1 GHFDRAAGVL
11 VGLAWGEALGA
22 SSRFGG
28 RSPAD
33 MPVRT
38 TGGGA
43 LVSEPGESTDDTAM
57 AMPLLKLIE
66 TGERARDLNLRL
78 AVNGWLEWMEDAK
91 DVGNQTSAVLGEAKL
106 TARGDVY
113 SMHVAALSAAR
124 DFQERFPD
132 AAGNGS
138 LM

>member
-1 GHFDRAAGVL
+1 
-11 VGLAWGEALGA
+11 
-22 SSRFGG
+22 
-28 RSPAD
+28 
-33 MPVRT
+33 
-38 TGGGA
+38 
-43 LVSEPGESTDDTAM
+43 AM

-66 TGERARDLNLRL
+66 TGERPRDLNLRL

-138 LM
+138 LMRTAPYGLVGQDLEYVAKTASGQSELTHPHP